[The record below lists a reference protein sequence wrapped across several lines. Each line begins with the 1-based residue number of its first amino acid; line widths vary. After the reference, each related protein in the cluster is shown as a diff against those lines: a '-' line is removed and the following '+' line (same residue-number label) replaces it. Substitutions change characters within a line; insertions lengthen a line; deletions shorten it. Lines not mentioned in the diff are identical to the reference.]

1 MLLLSVRDAS
11 LSMLKSSCCRKR
23 SRSWNDPAVVRTDD
37 GEIWRNMFP
46 KLFDTSR
53 KEIERTLQSIITV
66 HMFLRYFFWLSR
78 HIMMYPICIYIY
90 IPYLHWLA
98 QGSVTRGFSLSPCTS
113 RGRRDQAL
121 PPLIAWRTPNETA
134 LESAENVGL
143 TWMNPPSR
151 GSIILPPSMGQS
163 KQTKN
168 GLESESRMAWS
179 GFHMTHQ
186 QPLTS
191 TATDQHPRSGD
202 HLPGKQSSQPFRVR

>member
-1 MLLLSVRDAS
+1 
-11 LSMLKSSCCRKR
+11 
-23 SRSWNDPAVVRTDD
+23 
-37 GEIWRNMFP
+37 
-46 KLFDTSR
+46 
-53 KEIERTLQSIITV
+53 
-66 HMFLRYFFWLSR
+66 MFLRYFFWLSR
-78 HIMMYPICIYIY
+78 HIMMYPICIYIIIY
-90 IPYLHWLA
+90 PL
-98 QGSVTRGFSLSPCTS
+98 SSLTCP
-113 RGRRDQAL
+113 RVRDQRVFAESL
-121 PPLIAWRTPNETA
+121 HITRETGSGAASIDRLANETA

>member
-1 MLLLSVRDAS
+1 MLASAKCIFGRHYDVNPTHLIKLVDNLLIRSYQTVIQRKKNKKHRDPMASLVHPCHQPHMLLLSVRDAS

-90 IPYLHWLA
+90 PL
-98 QGSVTRGFSLSPCTS
+98 SSLTCP
-113 RGRRDQAL
+113 RVRDQRVFAESL
-121 PPLIAWRTPNETA
+121 HITRETGSGA
-134 LESAENVGL
+134 ASIDRLADAE
-143 TWMNPPSR
+143 
-151 GSIILPPSMGQS
+151 
-163 KQTKN
+163 
-168 GLESESRMAWS
+168 
-179 GFHMTHQ
+179 
-186 QPLTS
+186 
-191 TATDQHPRSGD
+191 
-202 HLPGKQSSQPFRVR
+202 

>member
-1 MLLLSVRDAS
+1 MLASAKCIFGRHYDVNPTHLIKLVDNLLIRSYQTVIQRKKNKKHRDPMASLVHPCHQPHMLLLSVRDAS

-90 IPYLHWLA
+90 IYPL
-98 QGSVTRGFSLSPCTS
+98 SSLTCP
-113 RGRRDQAL
+113 RVRDQRVFAESL
-121 PPLIAWRTPNETA
+121 HITRETGSGA
-134 LESAENVGL
+134 ASIDRLADAEWDCSWVCWKCRINMDEP
-143 TWMNPPSR
+143 T
-151 GSIILPPSMGQS
+151 QS
-163 KQTKN
+163 
-168 GLESESRMAWS
+168 W
-179 GFHMTHQ
+179 
-186 QPLTS
+186 
-191 TATDQHPRSGD
+191 
-202 HLPGKQSSQPFRVR
+202 